1 MHAPRRLENRYIVL
15 LRDARFFF
23 LIRFPQDQLW
33 RSTVEALECRSTWEQ
48 RQCPVAMAGPAVRQ
62 AYLALYGMSSELFQA
77 GFPAG
82 QR

>member
-1 MHAPRRLENRYIVL
+1 MPG
-15 LRDARFFF
+15 FFDSVT
-23 LIRFPQDQLW
+23 QDQLW

-48 RQCPVAMAGPAVRQ
+48 SQGPVAMAGPAVRQ

-82 QR
+82 QW